1 MNMSKITIEPVT
13 RIESHGR
20 LTIETGDDGSPK
32 KAFFSTPILRG
43 FEAFLK
49 GTPVE
54 RVPWLA
60 SRICGVCPVS
70 HAVTSSKTIEK
81 ALSIQIPETA
91 ENLRELLVLSQ
102 LVDSHALSFVILSLP
117 DLIPNTNAHSVL
129 DVKTAAPDLFDKGMR
144 LHSLGRKMT
153 STIGGRNVHPANV
166 RVGGMGMNPLL
177 DTSFDFDNAI
187 DESLEIAQVFLGK
200 LKGLLEEQSDLVT
213 SLGSIPSYYM
223 GLSDQGKVSFVR
235 GDVKCVAPDG
245 SEFATFNP
253 NRYLDHLDETIEPHT
268 YMKLPF
274 MKNVGLDQGHLRVN
288 CLARANVNGSYGTS
302 LADTELTELISK
314 YGSPLEHSL
323 LSHWTRLIEVV
334 YACERMKVL
343 LDDPSMKSKDTTV
356 DAAMVDGEAVGCL
369 EAPRGTLF
377 HQYAIRGGVID
388 RANLLVATQNNALA
402 VNRALTRTIEVGSEL
417 QRSNDELVHH
427 CEMVVRAYDPC
438 ISCSTHVTEV
448 KEEL

>member
-1 MNMSKITIEPVT
+1 MSKITIEPMT

-43 FEAFLK
+43 FEAFLR
-49 GTPVE
+49 GSPVE

-117 DLIPNTNAHSVL
+117 DLLPNTEAHSVL
-129 DVKTAAPDLFDKGMR
+129 DVKSAAPDLFEKGMQ

-166 RVGGMGMNPLL
+166 RIGGMGMNPLL
-177 DTSFDFDNAI
+177 DTSFDFHSAI
-187 DESLEIAQVFLGK
+187 DESLDIAQVFLSK
-200 LKGLLEEQSDLVT
+200 LKELLDEQSDLVT

-223 GLSDQGKVSFVR
+223 GLSDNGKVSFVR

-245 SEFATFNP
+245 SEYAKFDP
-253 NRYLDHLDETIEPHT
+253 NQYLDHLEETIEPHT
-268 YMKLPF
+268 YMKLPI
-274 MKNVGLDQGHLRVN
+274 MKNAGVAQGHLRVN

-302 LADTELTELISK
+302 LADAELAELTSK
-314 YGSPLEHSL
+314 YGNPLEHSL
-323 LSHWTRLIEVV
+323 LSHWARLIEVV
-334 YACERMKVL
+334 YACERVKVL
-343 LDDPSMKSKDTTV
+343 LDDPSMNNQDTAV
-356 DAAMVDGEAVGCL
+356 DATMVDGEDVACL

-377 HQYAIRGGVID
+377 HHYKIRNGMVD
-388 RANLLVATQNNALA
+388 KANLIVATQNNGLA
-402 VNRALTRTIEVGSEL
+402 VNRALTRTLEVGIEL
-417 QRSNDELVHH
+417 KRSNDEIIHH

-438 ISCSTHVTEV
+438 ISCSTHIAEV
-448 KEEL
+448 EEEF